1 MFLANPQRQ
10 GRRYGVC
17 ARAHGPWNVTELAE
31 VPVDSGLV
39 LVVDPGNVPPLV
51 LRWLLTP
58 NAQGITAGALLSTPC
73 GDGWLTLDADGSG
86 GLFGF
91 MGAEEGD
98 VWSVASDELRD
109 IILGEDPRPL
119 KATAR

>member
-1 MFLANPQRQ
+1 
-10 GRRYGVC
+10 
-17 ARAHGPWNVTELAE
+17 
-31 VPVDSGLV
+31 
-39 LVVDPGNVPPLV
+39 
-51 LRWLLTP
+51 
-58 NAQGITAGALLSTPC
+58 
-73 GDGWLTLDADGSG
+73 
-86 GLFGF
+86 